1 MVCAVSFGRGPSVLA
16 AALAVGAYDFFFV
29 RPRFTFAVADGR
41 YLLTFAMMFAVSI
54 VISALAS
61 RVRRQESDALAREER
76 TRALYDLS
84 RDLAGA
90 FGVARIAEVTARH
103 VSDAFGGSALV
114 FLPDERGTSS
124 PSAAWPVGGSL
135 DPKDHGVVKWVLEH
149 GRRAGRGTDTLP
161 GAAAICVPIR
171 TGAAPL
177 GVIALVTETTL
188 GSDAQGFI
196 EALGRQAGFA
206 LDRTR
211 LADEARQ
218 SALAAKSEEL
228 RSTLLAT
235 VSHDLRTPLAAI
247 TGAATALRDEAEL
260 PAGSRVELI
269 GTICDEAERL
279 ERLVANLLDMTR
291 LEAGH
296 VRLHR
301 EWIPLEEVLGSALG
315 RMEKQL
321 AKHQVRT
328 ELDELDLVSIDPILF
343 EQLLVNLLENA
354 AKYTPPGAEVT
365 IAARTA
371 EKELQVEVL
380 DRGPGIPRGDEEKVF
395 ERFYR
400 ATHTGVAGVGLGLP
414 ICRAI
419 ARAHGGSLDATHRA
433 GGGAAFRIR
442 IPQPEGRPSVP
453 PEAPAEA
460 A

>member
-1 MVCAVSFGRGPSVLA
+1 
-16 AALAVGAYDFFFV
+16 
-29 RPRFTFAVADGR
+29 
-41 YLLTFAMMFAVSI
+41 
-54 VISALAS
+54 
-61 RVRRQESDALAREER
+61 
-76 TRALYDLS
+76 
-84 RDLAGA
+84 
-90 FGVARIAEVTARH
+90 
-103 VSDAFGGSALV
+103 
-114 FLPDERGTSS
+114 
-124 PSAAWPVGGSL
+124 L
-135 DPKDHGVVKWVLEH
+135 DH

-171 TGAAPL
+171 TGAEPL
-177 GVIALVTETTL
+177 GVIALVTEATL

-279 ERLVANLLDMTR
+279 ERLVSNLLDMTR

-301 EWIPLEEVLGSALG
+301 EWIPLEEILGSALG
-315 RMEKQL
+315 RLEKQL
-321 AKHQVRT
+321 SAHQVRT
-328 ELDELDLVSIDPILF
+328 ELEELQLVSIDPILF

-371 EKELQVEVL
+371 DKELQMEVL

-400 ATHTGVAGVGLGLP
+400 ATHTGIAGVGLGLP

-419 ARAHGGSLDATHRA
+419 ASAHGGSLDVIRRE

-442 IPQPEGRPSVP
+442 IPQPDGRPSAP

-460 A
+460 S